1 MRRQRRKIS
10 RREGGRGRNK
20 KILINQSV
28 TPKGSK
34 CKPERKKLQ
43 RYWKKKNVRNNVDLR
58 KPFSLRH
65 KSQSHKEKSDLYDL
79 LKIKYCHGHHKA
91 GQNTMGEQQT
101 LFALFPVHK
110 GEHPQHTA

>member
-34 CKPERKKLQ
+34 CKPERKKTTKVLE
-43 RYWKKKNVRNNVDLR
+43 KKKMLEIM
-58 KPFSLRH
+58 L
-65 KSQSHKEKSDLYDL
+65 
-79 LKIKYCHGHHKA
+79 I
-91 GQNTMGEQQT
+91 
-101 LFALFPVHK
+101 
-110 GEHPQHTA
+110 